1 MIHEDDEEGL
11 IKNKRGETL
20 TQKIMK
26 GLKPKLKKSINF
38 QNIPKENSN
47 EPQDEMIA
55 KMADQKVS
63 NAVIIQKNLKL
74 NRKEKNRRIL
84 MDDNDLLPKKESI
97 SLGQKPNKF
106 RGSVI
111 TITGGLTESLINYPL
126 RRGQEMIVEE
136 S

>member
-1 MIHEDDEEGL
+1 
-11 IKNKRGETL
+11 
-20 TQKIMK
+20 MK

-84 MDDNDLLPKKESI
+84 MDDNDLLSKKESI
-97 SLGQKPNKF
+97 SLG
-106 RGSVI
+106 
-111 TITGGLTESLINYPL
+111 
-126 RRGQEMIVEE
+126 
-136 S
+136 